1 MVKLSLTVLMAAL
14 SLALIVASANAA
26 EQMASGMGR
35 AFGANEIIGVYVKNQ
50 QGEELGKITDLVVDS
65 EGRTA
70 LAILSHGGFLGIHEK
85 ETAIPFKS
93 LRYDEAAKQVVLDI
107 SKEEFA
113 AAPTFK
119 MSDLSGHKRA
129 ENVYRYFGQQPYWS
143 EGEKLFK
150 GANEP
155 LEEAPI
161 PTEGPSYPYASP

>member
-1 MVKLSLTVLMAAL
+1 MVKFSLTVLMAAL
-14 SLALIVASANAA
+14 SLALIMASANAT
-26 EQMASGMGR
+26 EQMAGGMGR

-65 EGRTA
+65 EGRIA
-70 LAILSHGGFLGIHEK
+70 LVILSHGGFWGIHEK

-93 LRYDEAAKQVVLDI
+93 LRYDQAAKQVVLDI
-107 SKEEFA
+107 SKEQLA

-119 MSDLSGHKRA
+119 MSDLSDQKRA

-143 EGEKLFK
+143 EGEALFK

-155 LEEAPI
+155 LEEVRTVQP
-161 PTEGPSYPYASP
+161 PLPYISP